1 MSPAYDY
8 TSYYLNQ
15 AGYGNVPV
23 FQGQRFQRGY
33 GLGGFFASLF
43 RSAVPMLK
51 RGAKVAGR
59 ALLRTGLD
67 VASDALSGAN
77 IKDSAQQR
85 FKQTSHNLA
94 TQAVDHLKAQVGS
107 GPLVFKRRLPSLNAF
122 APKRRRTTKK
132 KVPKKKQ
139 SIKKRSKKRHTDIFG

>member
-1 MSPAYDY
+1 MALTPTFDY
-8 TSYYLNQ
+8 TGYYLNQ
-15 AGYGNVPV
+15 AGYGVGPV

-67 VASDALSGAN
+67 VASDALAGGN
-77 IKDSAQQR
+77 IKVCTTTVSTDG
-85 FKQTSHNLA
+85 HNLA

-107 GPLVFKRRLPSLNAF
+107 RPLVYKCHHLPSLLNYI
-122 APKRRRTTKK
+122 PKRRSNPAEDKEEECR
-132 KVPKKKQ
+132 P
-139 SIKKRSKKRHTDIFG
+139 